1 MSRTGMDGLLHK
13 KRKQEADMILAIDI
27 GNTNIVIGC
36 IEGEQV
42 RFVERVSTNLSKTE
56 LEYVVEFRTLFELY
70 HIGLTDITGSIISS
84 VVPPL
89 NNIVKAALEK
99 LFHKAPLLVGPGVKT
114 GLNILMDN
122 PGQLGS
128 DLVVNAVAG
137 LHYYGAPIIMIDM
150 GTATTISVVDEKKN
164 YIGGMILPG
173 VKVSLDSLVSR
184 TSQLPRISLEAP
196 KKVIGKN
203 TIDCMKSGI
212 VMGQAACLDG
222 MIERIFEEL
231 GYEAPVVATGG
242 LSGSIVPYCKKKIV
256 YDNELTL
263 KGLNLIYQKN
273 VDIER

>member
-1 MSRTGMDGLLHK
+1 
-13 KRKQEADMILAIDI
+13 MILAIDV

-36 IEGEQV
+36 IKGEKV
-42 RFVERVSTNLSKTE
+42 KFVERVSTDLSKTE
-56 LEYVVEFRTLFELY
+56 LEYVVEFKTLFDLY
-70 HIGLTDITGSIISS
+70 NISMEEITGSIISS

-89 NNIVKAALEK
+89 NNILKSALGK
-99 LFHKAPLLVGPGVKT
+99 MFHKEPLLVGPGVKT

-137 LHYYGAPIIMIDM
+137 LQYYGAPIIMIDM

-173 VKVSLDSLVSR
+173 VKVSLDSLVNR

-222 MIERIFEEL
+222 MIERIFDEL

-242 LSGSIVPYCKKKIV
+242 LSGSIVPHCKQSII

-263 KGLNLIYQKN
+263 KGLGIIYKKN
-273 VDIER
+273 AE

>member
-1 MSRTGMDGLLHK
+1 
-13 KRKQEADMILAIDI
+13 MILAIDI

-36 IEGEQV
+36 IEGEKV
-42 RFVERVSTNLSKTE
+42 NFVERVSTDLSKTE
-56 LEYVVEFRTLFELY
+56 LEYVVEFKTLFDLY
-70 HIGLTDITGSIISS
+70 QIGLEDINGSIISS

-89 NNIVKAALEK
+89 NNIMKSSLEK
-99 LFHKAPLLVGPGVKT
+99 MLHRAPLVVGPGVKT

-150 GTATTISVVDEKKN
+150 GTATTISVVDEKRN

-173 VKVSLDSLVSR
+173 AKVSLDSLVNR
-184 TSQLPRISLEAP
+184 TSQLPRISLEPP
-196 KKVIGKN
+196 KKVIGTN

-222 MIERIFEEL
+222 MIERIYEEL
-231 GYEAPVVATGG
+231 GYSAPVVATGG
-242 LSGSIVPYCKKKIV
+242 LAASIVPYCKKEIIC
-256 YDNELTL
+256 DNELTL
-263 KGLNLIYQKN
+263 KGLGLIYHKK
-273 VDIER
+273 VEI

>member
-1 MSRTGMDGLLHK
+1 
-13 KRKQEADMILAIDI
+13 MILAIDI

-36 IEGEQV
+36 IEEERI
-42 RFVERVSTNLSKTE
+42 RFVERVSTDLSKTE
-56 LEYVVEFRTLFELY
+56 LEYVVEFRTLLELY
-70 HIGLTDITGSIISS
+70 DIGIGDITGSIMSS

-89 NNIVKAALEK
+89 NNIVNAAIEK

-122 PGQLGS
+122 PGQLGA

-137 LHYYGAPIIMIDM
+137 LQYYGAPLILIDM
-150 GTATTISVVDEKKN
+150 GTATTVSVVDEKHN

-173 VKVSLDSLVSR
+173 VKVSLESLVNR

-196 KKVIGKN
+196 RRIIGKN
-203 TIDCMKSGI
+203 TIDCMKSGTVI
-212 VMGQAACLDG
+212 GQAACLDG
-222 MIERIFEEL
+222 LIERIIEEL

-242 LSGSIVPYCKKKIV
+242 LSGSIVPYCKREIL

-263 KGLNLIYQKN
+263 KGLGIIYRKN
-273 VDIER
+273 TE

>member
-1 MSRTGMDGLLHK
+1 
-13 KRKQEADMILAIDI
+13 MILALDI

-36 IEGEQV
+36 MEKD
-42 RFVERVSTNLSKTE
+42 RAYFVERVSTNSSKTE
-56 LEYVVEFRTLFELY
+56 LEYVVDFKTLLDLY
-70 HIGLTDITGSIISS
+70 QIKMENITGCIVAS

-89 NNIVKAALEK
+89 NNIVTAALKK
-99 LFHKAPLLVGPGVKT
+99 LLHVSPLLVGPGIKT

-150 GTATTISVVDEKKN
+150 GTATTISVVDNKKN

-173 VKVSLDSLVSR
+173 VRVSLDSLVNR

-196 KKVIGKN
+196 KKIIGKN

-212 VMGQAACLDG
+212 IMGQASCIDG
-222 MIERIFEEL
+222 MIERIWDEL
-231 GYEAPVVATGG
+231 GYQAQVVATGG
-242 LSGSIVPYCKKKIV
+242 LAGCIVPYCKKKIV
-256 YDNELTL
+256 
-263 KGLNLIYQKN
+263 
-273 VDIER
+273 

>member
-1 MSRTGMDGLLHK
+1 
-13 KRKQEADMILAIDI
+13 MILAIDI

-36 IEGEQV
+36 IDGEKV
-42 RFVERVSTNLSKTE
+42 CFVERVSTDLSKTE
-56 LEYVVEFRTLFELY
+56 LEYVMAFHALFELY
-70 HIGLTDITGSIISS
+70 HIDRADITGSIISS

-89 NNIVKAALEK
+89 NNVVRNGLEK
-99 LFHKAPLLVGPGVKT
+99 MFHHVPLLIGPGLKT

-122 PGQLGS
+122 PAQLGS

-173 VKVSLDSLVSR
+173 VKVSLDSLVNR
-184 TSQLPRISLEAP
+184 TSQLPRISLEPP
-196 KKVIGKN
+196 KKVIGSN

-222 MIERIFEEL
+222 MIERIHEEL
-231 GYEAPVVATGG
+231 GYSAPVVATGG
-242 LSGSIVPYCKKKIV
+242 LAASIVPYCKKEIIC
-256 YDNELTL
+256 DNELTL
-263 KGLNLIYQKN
+263 KGLGLIYHKN
-273 VDIER
+273 IET